1 VAKNFGAE
9 LARQIGLATLATMAP
24 FRGGCAVGAI
34 EGYPVVAGLAKRAN
48 ANGVLVHVRWK
59 KDSLTITP
67 DALKERFGTSPEI
80 LGAMEKK
87 SLSNAQ
93 LKSLLTVEADGA
105 SLFWTYAMRTPS
117 VERVGQVVRSLVT
130 LASSNAQ
137 PVGDYCEACDA
148 RAGDLYLVNGIDLR
162 RLCASDRQRA
172 EAADNDA
179 IEAYR
184 ALKSRPLVGLLFGA
198 VAAIAAAL
206 VWAGIALAIH
216 RVFAYVAVAIGLG
229 IGFAIFRGAGK
240 IDLFGRAA
248 TVVLTIASV
257 ILGQFIYVLVTVANA
272 AHVPLSLELA
282 SRVAERFVAIEFSG
296 SSGYLVL
303 AFALVGAGAV
313 FWMFRSPVT
322 GRQFVLV
329 PSPSAQS

>member
-1 VAKNFGAE
+1 MGKDFGAE
-9 LARQIGLATLATMAP
+9 LAAQIGLNSLVATGP

-34 EGYPVVAGLAKRAN
+34 DGYPLVAGVGKRAN
-48 ANGVLVHVRWK
+48 ANGVLVYVRWK

-67 DALKERFGTSPEI
+67 EQLKERLGTSPDI
-80 LGAMEKK
+80 LAAMEKK
-87 SLSNAQ
+87 SLSSAQ
-93 LKSLLTVEADGA
+93 LKSVLTVEADGVA
-105 SLFWTYAMRTPS
+105 LFWTYAMRPPS
-117 VERVGQVVRSLVT
+117 VERVGRVVRSLVQI
-130 LASSNAQ
+130 ASSSAQ

-162 RLCASDRQRA
+162 RLCTSDRQRA
-172 EAADNDA
+172 EAADNA
-179 IEAYR
+179 LVEAYR
-184 ALKSRPLVGLLFGA
+184 ALKSRPLVGLLFGT

-216 RVFAYVAVAIGLG
+216 RVFAYVAVAIGLA

-248 TVVLTIASV
+248 TVVLTIAAV
-257 ILGQFIYVLVTVANA
+257 ILGQFLFVLVTVANVS
-272 AHVPLSLELA
+272 HLPVSFELA

-303 AFALVGAGAV
+303 AFALVGAGVV
-313 FWMFRSPVT
+313 FWLFRSPVQN
-322 GRQFVLV
+322 RRFVLV
-329 PSPSAQS
+329 ASPSSLP